1 LSDIADGKSDKSI
14 NDIAT
19 HACAYN
25 YYEYYIYNTIY
36 IILSTPSQLL
46 DKRISS

>member
-1 LSDIADGKSDKSI
+1 LSDAADGNSDKSI
-14 NDIAT
+14 NDVAT
-19 HACAYN
+19 HACACN
-25 YYEYYIYNTIY
+25 YYEYYICN